1 MLVQLPSG
9 KLSFKILNR
18 MAYLYV
24 VFPMCPC
31 THYWK
36 DSIKHTPPWKLT
48 TLYFTS
54 LSLVAQCFIHL
65 LLRSKSLALG
75 IVNFYYFN
83 LCLGQGRQGIRWSP
97 LCHCLGLGLVGSLEA
112 ALSSVKKTGAIHT
125 STKFQHGETIIKR
138 LVLWICRN
146 IPNCGQW
153 WRVMTFIL

>member
-83 LCLGQGRQGIRWSP
+83 LCLGQWRQGIRWSP

-112 ALSSVKKTGAIHT
+112 GPSSLEMMAQLQCLPYYSLYFNFCYVGD
-125 STKFQHGETIIKR
+125 STQTDYS
-138 LVLWICRN
+138 N
-146 IPNCGQW
+146 IS
-153 WRVMTFIL
+153 VT